1 MGVCKR
7 CKIKGMDSH
16 PGLPYVGVWP
26 RLLKHPLCKASVKTK
41 LDNTLSTQD
50 RALSKRNAP

>member
-1 MGVCKR
+1 MGVCKS

-26 RLLKHPLCKASVKTK
+26 CLLKRPPRKASVRTK
-41 LDNTLSTQD
+41 LDNTLSTQG
-50 RALSKRNAP
+50 RALSKRNAS